1 VIKNKKGVSC
11 GIEHPTNTFLAIR
24 LNLPDQDA

>member
-11 GIEHPTNTFLAIR
+11 EIEHPTNTFLSIR
-24 LNLPDQDA
+24 LNLSDQNA